1 MKKLLMTFSLRWIEL
16 IIALERIG
24 LTKTR
29 EVVSSLRIA
38 LVEVVVGLPSMR
50 TGVEVS
56 SGSDLIVEAEVART
70 VDEELS
76 VRSST

>member
-16 IIALERIG
+16 IIALEGIG
-24 LTKTR
+24 LTTTR
-29 EVVSSLRIA
+29 EVVSSLRISM
-38 LVEVVVGLPSMR
+38 VEVVVGLPSMR
-50 TGVEVS
+50 TGVVVS